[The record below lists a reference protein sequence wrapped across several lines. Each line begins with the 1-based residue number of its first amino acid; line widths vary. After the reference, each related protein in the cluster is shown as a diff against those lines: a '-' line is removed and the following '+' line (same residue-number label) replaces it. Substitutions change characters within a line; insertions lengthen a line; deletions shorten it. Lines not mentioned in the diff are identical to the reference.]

1 MPVISPSDVSSYYS
15 ELTVLSNI
23 LQPKR
28 QVSDVTKKITDQR
41 KTESIK
47 NKAPV
52 KQKQE
57 KPVLPDY
64 ATENAKR
71 LYGIITENPKT
82 ADEYVE
88 ETGLTVQDLLSA
100 ITELELYGVIAM
112 HSGKRY
118 GLKTN

>member
-1 MPVISPSDVSSYYS
+1 M
-15 ELTVLSNI
+15 
-23 LQPKR
+23 
-28 QVSDVTKKITDQR
+28 
-41 KTESIK
+41 
-47 NKAPV
+47 
-52 KQKQE
+52 
-57 KPVLPDY
+57 PDY
-64 ATENAKR
+64 ATENAKK

-82 ADEYVE
+82 ADEYVD